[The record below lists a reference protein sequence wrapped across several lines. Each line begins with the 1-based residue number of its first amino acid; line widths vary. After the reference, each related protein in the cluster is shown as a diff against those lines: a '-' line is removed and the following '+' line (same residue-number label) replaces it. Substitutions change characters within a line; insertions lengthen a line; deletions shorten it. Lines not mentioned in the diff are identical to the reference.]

1 MKRIALVASLLV
13 INAFSDG
20 NVNVSSNEAIQLN
33 HDLIKILFKEN
44 ELLRADVA
52 NLKNMINEST
62 KRNELVITESKKTA
76 NIKILEDKNEF
87 FVAVETLNV
96 RAEPRISAT
105 VKKKYSIGTRFNC
118 TPLDNEWCKI
128 SQNEYVWVKGFEKIN
143 KKTITLKKDTAL
155 RTKPT
160 ISINTY
166 AGKIEKGSV
175 IESLGTV
182 QNKWY
187 LLNNGLFITSDSAF
201 SY

>member
-13 INAFSDG
+13 VNAFSDG

-33 HDLIKILFKEN
+33 HNLIKILFKEN
-44 ELLRADVA
+44 ELLRADIEY
-52 NLKNMINEST
+52 LKKLNNTNVKKNFE
-62 KRNELVITESKKTA
+62 VIHEEKIDSLFKK
-76 NIKILEDKNEF
+76 IEDNNEF
-87 FVAVETLNV
+87 YVSVDVLNV
-96 RAEPRISAT
+96 RQEANINSRIQ
-105 VKKKYSIGTRFNC
+105 KRYNIGTRFTC
-118 TPLDNEWCKI
+118 IPLNNEWCKI
-128 SQNEYVWVKGFEKIN
+128 SEDEFVWVNGFEKIS
-143 KKTITLKKDTAL
+143 KKTLTLKKDTVL

-175 IESLGTV
+175 IESFGIV